1 MFPKAAKAQRE
12 VTDMTN
18 ELLKKNAETLK
29 LATVET
35 AKESERGI
43 VDIETLKQ
51 TNETLI
57 TTLDEVM
64 RIQEE
69 GRAKRR
75 EAEQELSQIED
86 SMRSKLLEMS
96 RK

>member
-1 MFPKAAKAQRE
+1 
-12 VTDMTN
+12 MTN

-29 LATVET
+29 MATVQT

-57 TTLDEVM
+57 STLDEVM
-64 RIQEE
+64 HIQEE
-69 GRAKRR
+69 GRSRRR
-75 EAEQELSQIED
+75 EAEAELTQIENT
-86 SMRSKLLEMS
+86 MREKLMEIS
-96 RK
+96 RR